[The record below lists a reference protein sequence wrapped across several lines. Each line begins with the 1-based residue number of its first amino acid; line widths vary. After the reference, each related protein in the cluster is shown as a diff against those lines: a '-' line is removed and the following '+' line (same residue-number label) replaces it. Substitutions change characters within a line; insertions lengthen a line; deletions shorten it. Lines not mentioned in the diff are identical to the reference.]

1 VDAVG
6 YLWRAIAAVA
16 DPPQTQPL
24 LVGITLLVLVIAVI
38 LAAGWRQAGREPQSG
53 EERPRSLGDPR
64 QMD

>member
-1 VDAVG
+1 M
-6 YLWRAIAAVA
+6 A